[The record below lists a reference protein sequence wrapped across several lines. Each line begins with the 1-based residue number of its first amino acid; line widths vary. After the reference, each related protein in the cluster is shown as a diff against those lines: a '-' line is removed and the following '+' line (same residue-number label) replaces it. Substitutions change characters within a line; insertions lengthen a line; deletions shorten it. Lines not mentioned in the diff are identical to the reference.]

1 MKLKIHGISDNVTLL
16 GIGKWKAMVILSN
29 CHIIR
34 SHISRY
40 EKDTLFRFTKLRT
53 NWLAHLV
60 EGGGD
65 DSSTNASPL
74 LSGIGE
80 DNTNSPGSLAGS
92 STAVVAVN
100 SAAEAKTVAGLAGG
114 EGGRGGG
121 GVGGTEI
128 SGNPAAII
136 SEQVERRKILP
147 AIRKQFIT
155 FIVHIL
161 SYSTIPRLIEGPRLE
176 R

>member
-1 MKLKIHGISDNVTLL
+1 M
-16 GIGKWKAMVILSN
+16 
-29 CHIIR
+29 
-34 SHISRY
+34 
-40 EKDTLFRFTKLRT
+40 
-53 NWLAHLV
+53 AHLV

-121 GVGGTEI
+121 GGVGGTEI

-136 SEQVERRKILP
+136 SEQVDRREDS
-147 AIRKQFIT
+147 AVRKNLAHFHC
-155 FIVHIL
+155 FL
-161 SYSTIPRLIEGPRLE
+161 SY
-176 R
+176 

>member
-1 MKLKIHGISDNVTLL
+1 MYLSV
-16 GIGKWKAMVILSN
+16 VILSDIAKATN
-29 CHIIR
+29 
-34 SHISRY
+34 SV
-40 EKDTLFRFTKLRT
+40 KRT
-53 NWLAHLV
+53 HCSVLPNGLAHLA

-80 DNTNSPGSLAGS
+80 DNTASPGSLAGS

-128 SGNPAAII
+128 SGNTPAAII
-136 SEQVERRKILP
+136 SEQVERRKRLF
-147 AIRKQFIT
+147 AIRKQLIT
-155 FIVHIL
+155 FVVNIL
-161 SYSTIPRLIEGPRLE
+161 RYSLTYSSFD
-176 R
+176 